1 MEKQTENTG
10 IRKQQLI
17 CIFAYF
23 LLCPQWNKQ
32 DSCDLT
38 PTLFAFAGS
47 KPSKQQVLGM
57 FE

>member
-17 CIFAYF
+17 CIFAFF
-23 LLCPQWNKQ
+23 LL
-32 DSCDLT
+32 CDLT